1 MKRANDII
9 AVLTLAVVTVA
20 IVLASTGYASWGDK
34 QKGAM
39 QTTRGVTRGK

>member
-20 IVLASTGYASWGDK
+20 IVLASTSCASGGDK
-34 QKGAM
+34 QKKGADEA
-39 QTTRGVTRGK
+39 TREAGLR